1 MITVRNYAPAPV
13 SDYDPGAHLNTYSH
27 ISCIIIVYK
36 HILELLVSVQR
47 ELTLTLRVSVTF
59 LTGCVCVCVF
69 RMETVSQALE
79 ELLVAAQ
86 QQDCLTVGVYESAK
100 LMNV

>member
-1 MITVRNYAPAPV
+1 MRYAVRAPV
-13 SDYDPGAHLNTYSH
+13 SNR
-27 ISCIIIVYK
+27 
-36 HILELLVSVQR
+36 LLV
-47 ELTLTLRVSVTF
+47 F
-59 LTGCVCVCVF
+59 C

-86 QQDCLTVGVYESAK
+86 RQDCLTVGVYESAK